1 MTQDFS
7 KHPYADKDQ
16 EPQLTA
22 EQLAEL
28 ERTERRNG
36 LVADNIQDMQD
47 SIDALTM
54 PFAMGLIE
62 DNESEADTQQVE
74 DTTNLSQ
81 SSADDAAHNSG
92 HNSGQES
99 GHNLAQ
105 YSAALGQAQ
114 EQAATN
120 SVTGTDS
127 GVNSADTNASST
139 GVNGA
144 EFDAS
149 SATNSS
155 VAATASSAVQSASS
169 ASINAEDLTLIADDD
184 LSQLEQLP
192 LNFDGFRIQ
201 RVDVYNWSSFNNNVK
216 SVYFG
221 GQNVLMTGDNGAGKS
236 SIIDAITVLLYDVQK
251 IVFNQAAGAE
261 KGERNLASYVWGL
274 YKNDNSVGVKTAFG
288 LRTENKAVLSVI
300 MATFYN
306 QQLNE
311 YVVLV
316 QALSINHNKTNP
328 DRFYYIGNRDFNL
341 QNDVLP
347 VKDVRDLGTKL
358 RALGCERFNSFRD
371 YSSRMQDLFG
381 IRRTKVLD
389 LFYKT
394 ISMKSI
400 SNISDFV
407 RKQMLED
414 FSGDDLVEDLIER
427 FDDLTEAYDS
437 VEQAKHQMEDLAPIV
452 ERGQKYA
459 ALNEQMSFV
468 ENCADMASPY
478 LYRQKADLLQEQ
490 VKERD
495 MRLKQLE
502 QERVTIDENLAR
514 LKREINSARAELV
527 AQGGGQQEALRE
539 KIALAEK
546 ERQRIF
552 TNYTH
557 HSQFMQ
563 NIGLPAVESEA
574 AFNGLT
580 KRFETMR
587 ADLQKN
593 FESYDRNRTQA
604 AIELEKI
611 QEHESEISRELQS
624 LRLRKNNIPLSHVNV
639 RAQICDFVGCNES
652 DLPFVGELVKLKDS
666 EKAVWERA
674 IEKVLHNFAI
684 SMLVPEEYYAKVVN
698 FVNTHNLGMRLVFY
712 RIKERELQFN
722 NSLSNA
728 FGSRV
733 SAVQQ
738 IGNNS
743 LVRKLEYKPEPRFQ
757 SYVRQSLE
765 KGFNYVCTE
774 SENEFRS
781 ERDALMPSGLSKKG
795 GRNEKDDRRHERG
808 NDFVLGWTNEEK
820 IVSLTNEL
828 GRVRVD
834 MDAARN
840 NIRTLRDSITS
851 VQNKLNCINRLSE
864 ISNFSQ
870 IDFKSHDVQLQK
882 MYAELEELE
891 RTSDI
896 IAALNKRIKDFE
908 SEESLFER
916 RRSNCDN
923 ERGLL
928 QGQLQGM
935 QNEYQL
941 ARSNGALADECS
953 ENIKEELNRVITE
966 AQRVLHIHKLSAD
979 IIERVLV
986 EVNLRFDVRIKELRK
1001 AIDEISQ
1008 ELINLETAFTKD
1020 YEVFSKNLDVRAS
1033 SWVDYK
1039 TLHDKLKADDL
1050 PKYLE
1055 AFRYK
1060 LSTETLDQFA
1070 TLNAKFNSDRRAI
1083 EERINQINE
1092 IMYEVDYNPNHYIRM
1107 VASDSKD
1114 LEIQK
1119 FRADLKAC
1127 TRGSIGGWDYEE
1139 QELPANSQDP
1149 NSSVDNQDQEYA
1161 QGEGSADGS
1170 QDTLSKLAKFD
1181 FAKAEEKFNEVKALI
1196 DRFKGKVN
1204 GPEIDLRWRNKVTD
1218 VKQWFDFTASE
1229 HSREDDS
1236 QVDYYEDSG
1245 GKSGG
1250 QKEKLAYTILASSLA
1265 YQYKSRQQRAQE
1277 RSFRFVI
1284 IDEAF
1289 GRGSPQSVD
1298 YALTLFD
1305 KFNLQLL
1312 VATPMQKLDII
1323 EKFVHHVAFVYRN
1336 EDTNESTV
1344 VNYELKDYIIKRKI
1358 REQINKSRAL
1368 GTEGQQT
1375 IEMQTKH
1382 GLVRMNVADAEKV
1395 VNSLDERIRESQ
1407 SMYVG
1412 PSQGLDQASAQENE
1426 GESAVT
1432 SSRKGKSGQSKGK
1445 TKSGQTKTTKAKVD
1459 SAQSTQAQADSAQTN
1474 QAQANQT
1481 QAKADLKQQGL
1492 ARDAQEDELAY
1503 LQQDSS
1509 LLNLVRRQQAQAGG
1523 QSGTQPFISAGAQP
1537 FISGSAFDN
1546 ANEANDDA
1554 YDNADDAADDAQAK
1568 LAAPYTGKPHA
1579 GNSRGDSL
1587 QSAEQDEVV
1596 SKAAKAAQMVA
1607 NAKNMLR
1614 PSQLTAEEMAA
1625 AQGYGMHTRDAQGN
1639 HLSIEEFKQ
1648 RQEQERRE
1656 MQKHDLDTAMDKL
1669 NELEHYSVGK
1679 EDESSGEIF
1688 DFKTPIN
1695 FDSVVK
1701 KHALNNSGSA
1711 AKDNANNTTS
1721 NFGDKDENHEAGN
1734 SESSEQKD
1742 VVVDSSQIQKENR
1755 SKTSWLKRLVS
1766 SGDKKKYQAEKD
1778 EIKPRRSLDS
1788 LFVMDDDDK

>member
-36 LVADNIQDMQD
+36 LVADNIQDMQN

-54 PFAMGLIE
+54 PFATGLIE
-62 DNESEADTQQVE
+62 DNGSEADTQQVE
-74 DTTNLSQ
+74 DTTNLSH
-81 SSADDAAHNSG
+81 SSVDDAAHSSG
-92 HNSGQES
+92 HNSGQDS
-99 GHNLAQ
+99 GLNLAQ
-105 YSAALGQAQ
+105 YSAAQGQAQ

-120 SVTGTDS
+120 SVISTDS

-139 GVNGA
+139 GVHGA

-155 VAATASSAVQSASS
+155 VAATASSASS

-251 IVFNQAAGAE
+251 IIFNQAAGAE

-341 QNDVLP
+341 QQDVLP

-358 RALGCERFNSFRD
+358 KALSCERFNSFRD

-437 VEQAKHQMEDLAPIV
+437 VEKAKHQMEDLAPIV

-624 LRLRKNNIPLSHVNV
+624 LRLRKNNIPLLHVNV

-774 SENEFRS
+774 SENEFRA

-834 MDAARN
+834 MDATRN

-953 ENIKEELNRVITE
+953 DKIKEELNRVITE

-986 EVNLRFDVRIKELRK
+986 EVNLRFDVRIKDLRK

-1008 ELINLETAFTKD
+1008 ELINLETSFTKD

-1204 GPEIDLRWRNKVTD
+1204 GPEIDLRWRSKVTD

-1412 PSQGLDQASAQENE
+1412 PSQGLDQASFKENE
-1426 GESAVT
+1426 DESTGAR
-1432 SSRKGKSGQSKGK
+1432 RKGKSGQSKSK
-1445 TKSGQTKTTKAKVD
+1445 TKSGQTKTTKAK
-1459 SAQSTQAQADSAQTN
+1459 ADSAQTN
-1474 QAQANQT
+1474 QAQA
-1481 QAKADLKQQGL
+1481 KADLKQQGQ

-1509 LLNLVRRQQAQAGG
+1509 LLNLVRRQQAQAGV
-1523 QSGTQPFISAGAQP
+1523 QSGTQPFISGGAQP
-1537 FISGSAFDN
+1537 FISGSADDN
-1546 ANEANDDA
+1546 ANLDAN
-1554 YDNADDAADDAQAK
+1554 DDAQAK
-1568 LAAPYTGKPHA
+1568 LAAPYAGKPHA

-1614 PSQLTAEEMAA
+1614 PSQLTAEEIAA

-1669 NELEHYSVGK
+1669 NELEHYSVSK

-1701 KHALNNSGSA
+1701 KHALNNTSFASKSDLNNATSNVDDKG
-1711 AKDNANNTTS
+1711 KDNDA
-1721 NFGDKDENHEAGN
+1721 GDL

-1742 VVVDSSQIQKENR
+1742 VVVDSSQIQKGNR
-1755 SKTSWLKRLVS
+1755 SKTSELKRLVS
-1766 SGDKKKYQAEKD
+1766 SGDKRKYQAEKD

>member
-22 EQLAEL
+22 EQLVEL

-36 LVADNIQDMQD
+36 LVADNIQDMQN

-54 PFAMGLIE
+54 PFATGLIE
-62 DNESEADTQQVE
+62 DNESEADTQQIE
-74 DTTNLSQ
+74 DTTNLSH

-92 HNSGQES
+92 HN
-99 GHNLAQ
+99 LAQ
-105 YSAALGQAQ
+105 YSAAQGQAQ

-120 SVTGTDS
+120 SEIDTDS

-139 GVNGA
+139 GVHGA

-341 QNDVLP
+341 QQDVLP

-358 RALGCERFNSFRD
+358 KALSCERFNSFRD

-437 VEQAKHQMEDLAPIV
+437 VEKAKHQMEDLAPIV

-765 KGFNYVCTE
+765 KAFNYVCTE
-774 SENEFRS
+774 SENEFRA

-953 ENIKEELNRVITE
+953 DKIKEELNRVITE

-986 EVNLRFDVRIKELRK
+986 EVNLRFDVRIKDLRK

-1008 ELINLETAFTKD
+1008 ELINLETSFTKD

-1149 NSSVDNQDQEYA
+1149 NSSVDNQDQEHA

-1412 PSQGLDQASAQENE
+1412 PSQGLDQASFKENE
-1426 GESAVT
+1426 DESTGAR
-1432 SSRKGKSGQSKGK
+1432 RKGKSGQSKSK
-1445 TKSGQTKTTKAKVD
+1445 TKSGQTKTTKAK
-1459 SAQSTQAQADSAQTN
+1459 ADSAQTN
-1474 QAQANQT
+1474 QAQA
-1481 QAKADLKQQGL
+1481 KADLKQQGQ

-1509 LLNLVRRQQAQAGG
+1509 LLNLVRRQQAQAGV
-1523 QSGTQPFISAGAQP
+1523 QSGTQPFISGGAQP
-1537 FISGSAFDN
+1537 FISGSADDN
-1546 ANEANDDA
+1546 ANLDAN
-1554 YDNADDAADDAQAK
+1554 DDAQAK
-1568 LAAPYTGKPHA
+1568 LAAPYAGKPHA

-1587 QSAEQDEVV
+1587 QSAEQDEPV

-1614 PSQLTAEEMAA
+1614 PSQLTAEEIAA

-1669 NELEHYSVGK
+1669 NELEHYSVSK

-1701 KHALNNSGSA
+1701 KHALNNTSFASKSDLNNATSNVDDKG
-1711 AKDNANNTTS
+1711 KDNDA
-1721 NFGDKDENHEAGN
+1721 GDL

-1742 VVVDSSQIQKENR
+1742 VVVDSSQIQKGNR
-1755 SKTSWLKRLVS
+1755 SKTSELKRLVS
-1766 SGDKKKYQAEKD
+1766 SGDKRKYQAEKD